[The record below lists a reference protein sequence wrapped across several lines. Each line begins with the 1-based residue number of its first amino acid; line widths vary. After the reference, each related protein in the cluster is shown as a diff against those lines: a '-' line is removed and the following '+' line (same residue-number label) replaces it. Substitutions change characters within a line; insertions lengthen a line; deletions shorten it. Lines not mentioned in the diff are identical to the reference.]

1 MKIIRKFAILH
12 AADDGVRPGALSG
25 SAPGAVDAADQR
37 APSECGESH
46 SVASANSL
54 VPTRVAYKVGIPAAI
69 IIPFSVATHSYAGDQ
84 MFGVDYALSDDS
96 YKLTLPG
103 SAFEAD
109 SDNKTRLG
117 VISETRSEM
126 LFKLS
131 FDSNLDPDTELSGK
145 PEESGWSGGLSMER
159 VDFIPVDEIRM
170 QDISGGFSY
179 SASLD
184 IEQRTDSAD
193 ESQIVSSRQLGVHYG
208 RLGTVNYS
216 GVDLG
221 FRQFND
227 GDPADYSN
235 SNDKDLWS
243 LGVTTGRRFAFSGL
257 EEDDPLWTVSLRGQF
272 SLTEDSDDKMR
283 VDNQLWYVSPGLHWQ
298 HESFELSADLLMPF
312 MSSETEEDPDY
323 SIRAKIQKRF

>member
-1 MKIIRKFAILH
+1 MKIIRKFAISH
-12 AADDGVRPGALSG
+12 AAENGVRPIAQSG
-25 SAPGAVDAADQR
+25 SAAVAAGPRTSSEHRESQCGAA
-37 APSECGESH
+37 
-46 SVASANSL
+46 VATISFPARFTANL
-54 VPTRVAYKVGIPAAI
+54 GIPAAVI
-69 IIPFSVATHSYAGDQ
+69 ISLSLASHSYAGDD

-103 SAFEAD
+103 TAFNKAE
-109 SDNKTRLG
+109 SDNETPVG
-117 VISETRSEM
+117 VFRETRAEM

-131 FDSNLDPDTELSGK
+131 FDSNLDPGTELTGK
-145 PEESGWSGGLSMER
+145 PEEPGWSGGLSMER
-159 VDFIPVDEIRM
+159 VDFIPVDEIKM
-170 QDISGGFSY
+170 QDVSSGFSY

-184 IEQRTDSAD
+184 IEKRTDVSD

-208 RLGTVNYS
+208 RLGSVNYS

-272 SLTEDSDDKMR
+272 SLTEDRDDKMR